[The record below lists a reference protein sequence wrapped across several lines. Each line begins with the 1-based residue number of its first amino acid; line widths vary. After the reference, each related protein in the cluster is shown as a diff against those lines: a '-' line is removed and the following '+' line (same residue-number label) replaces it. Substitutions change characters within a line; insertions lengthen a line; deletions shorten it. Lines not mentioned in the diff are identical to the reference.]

1 MKTQEDQTMPGFGRS
16 EARTTMEREETKREG
31 TSYLPTETSAQIHER
46 WLQIQSEFVDDP
58 RKSVSDAQQL
68 VAELM
73 QRIVD
78 SFAEQRDQLE
88 RQWAGGGAASTEELR
103 VAVQRYRDLF
113 SRLVP
118 TATGETRTH

>member
-16 EARTTMEREETKREG
+16 ETRREEMSRQG
-31 TSYLPTETSAQIHER
+31 ASYLPTETSAQIHDR

-58 RKSVSDAQQL
+58 RKSVADAQQL

-78 SFAEQRDQLE
+78 SFSEQRDQLE
-88 RQWAGGGAASTEELR
+88 GQWAGGGAASTEELR
-103 VAVQRYRDLF
+103 ICVQRYRDLF

-118 TATGETRTH
+118 TATGETTSTH